1 MIRDAEAAPRRDEF
15 LLQGEPTVMA
25 ESVPLKTLAIIPA
38 RYGSTRLPAK
48 PLLKLKGR
56 ELVLWVW
63 EGVCQSRRVDRVI
76 VATDHEDILE
86 IVRRAGG
93 EAMLTPEN
101 LPTGSDRVAYL
112 ARRIPSRYVLN
123 VQSDDPLISARHID
137 PLLEALEE
145 DPAVQLALLAKSI
158 DRPEEIGR
166 DSIVKMVFTQNGQAL
181 YFSRAPIP
189 FARNP
194 AAAYYKHIGPYAWRR
209 ESLLAF
215 SSWEQT
221 PLEKAESL
229 EMLRL
234 LEKGGTIKCLLAGS
248 DTIEIDT
255 PEDVARFEQALPAG
269 KITGF

>member
-1 MIRDAEAAPRRDEF
+1 
-15 LLQGEPTVMA
+15 MA
-25 ESVPLKTLAIIPA
+25 EPMPLKTLAVIPA

-63 EGVCQSRRVDRVI
+63 EGVRQSRRVERVI
-76 VATDHEDILE
+76 VATDHEDI
-86 IVRRAGG
+86 VKVVQRAGG
-93 EAMLTPEN
+93 EAMLTPES
-101 LPTGSDRVAYL
+101 LPTGSDRVAYV
-112 ARRIPSRYVLN
+112 ARRVPSRYVLN

-137 PLLEALEE
+137 PMLEALEE
-145 DPAVQLALLAKSI
+145 DPAIQLALLAKTI
-158 DRPEEIGR
+158 DRPEEIER
-166 DSIVKMVFTQNGQAL
+166 DSIVKMVFGADGRAL
-181 YFSRAPIP
+181 YFSRSPIP

-194 AAAYYKHIGPYAWRR
+194 VTAYYKHIGPYAWRR

-234 LEKGGTIKCLLAGS
+234 LEKGGIIKCLLTDS
-248 DTIEIDT
+248 DTVEIDT
-255 PEDVARFEQALPAG
+255 PEDLERFARAQAG
-269 KITGF
+269 TEK